1 MGDLLKAVEDRD
13 QHLETLAAK
22 IEDVISANADL
33 SLSKV
38 RLEMKAVELEE
49 LKDRLEEERTEL
61 ISNISELRKYS
72 EETCK
77 NLIEVQKAHTNLNT
91 KMEALQEEHKKSQ
104 NSQRLHDEDMLEQ
117 AETIKEQ
124 KVALNQ
130 MEQLLHG
137 KTAEMSDFLIQ
148 AEKAKIEQAKSTETI
163 QHLNETITNRDE
175 KILELSSLLDESTV
189 QSKLIELTNK
199 ITTLKVE
206 LDESNDAKTMLEQQ
220 LESSMVQCKGLQD
233 DLQTKIDNKHEF
245 EEKMTKL
252 EQHSLEQEGI

>member
-1 MGDLLKAVEDRD
+1 M
-13 QHLETLAAK
+13 ETLAAK

-77 NLIEVQKAHTNLNT
+77 NLMEMQKTHTTLNT
-91 KMEALQEEHKKSQ
+91 EMEALQDEHKKRQ
-104 NSQRLHDEDMLEQ
+104 NSQRLHDEDMLEK

-137 KTAEMSDFLIQ
+137 KTAEMSDFLIK
-148 AEKAKIEQAKSTETI
+148 AEKVK
-163 QHLNETITNRDE
+163 
-175 KILELSSLLDESTV
+175 
-189 QSKLIELTNK
+189 
-199 ITTLKVE
+199 
-206 LDESNDAKTMLEQQ
+206 
-220 LESSMVQCKGLQD
+220 
-233 DLQTKIDNKHEF
+233 
-245 EEKMTKL
+245 KMF
-252 EQHSLEQEGI
+252 